1 MLSEGQTATVFDI
14 VYTATVTFKGNRT
27 DYKPPHP
34 TITTPHYCDGTAA
47 PAFPHGIFSSVSH
60 APSDSVI
67 VVYSSAGQEKTT
79 TVAYSRIGSS
89 RILQKPITTY
99 TFTTTDKNPSVYY
112 PSDHVPDYSQTWNV
126 PGGGN
131 PPVDHKTV
139 YPGGGGK
146 SPDGVDGP
154 LPTFTITAGRGS
166 VIINKSTFTGL
177 NEFQTTTVTVGSA
190 TFTIDPT
197 GIVGEG
203 ASISRPG
210 QTPVVTRAVG
220 GVAVTMAG
228 TNAIIGG
235 QTLTLPPVPTTTNI
249 NGHVITLGP
258 AGVTINGR
266 TFTPEIPQPT
276 QWNIQGGELLTAIG
290 KSVVVIH
297 STTITYGPGTP
308 EKVTVINGDPVS
320 IEPTG
325 VVLHGSTLGGPDAE
339 TTDTE
344 IEIVGGATIGK
355 IPPSMVVINGVT
367 YSIGPGSGLRT
378 VVAGNEVITL
388 GPLGV
393 IMASMTMSFPL
404 DATMVT
410 TFAGTKTPAA
420 DLPAE
425 TGGNNDDD
433 DSGSLVLR
441 PDMRMGVM
449 IFCIAIGVLVIG

>member
-1 MLSEGQTATVFDI
+1 M
-14 VYTATVTFKGNRT
+14 
-27 DYKPPHP
+27 
-34 TITTPHYCDGTAA
+34 
-47 PAFPHGIFSSVSH
+47 
-60 APSDSVI
+60 
-67 VVYSSAGQEKTT
+67 
-79 TVAYSRIGSS
+79 
-89 RILQKPITTY
+89 
-99 TFTTTDKNPSVYY
+99 
-112 PSDHVPDYSQTWNV
+112 
-126 PGGGN
+126 
-131 PPVDHKTV
+131 DHKTV

-146 SPDGVDGP
+146 GPDGVDGP
-154 LPTFTITAGRGS
+154 LPTYTITAGRGS
-166 VIINKSTFTGL
+166 VVINKSTFTGL
-177 NEFQTTTVTVGSA
+177 NGFKTTTVTVGSA

-203 ASISRPG
+203 ASITRPG
-210 QTPVVTRAVG
+210 QTPVVTSAIG
-220 GVAVTMAG
+220 GVPVTMAG

-276 QWNIQGGELLTAIG
+276 QWNVQGGELLTAIG
-290 KSVVVIH
+290 KSVVVVH
-297 STTITYGPGTP
+297 ATTITYGPGTP
-308 EKVTVINGDPVS
+308 EKVTVINGDPIS

-325 VVLHGSTLGGPDAE
+325 VVVHGSTLGGPNADA
-339 TTDTE
+339 TDTKME
-344 IEIVGGATIGK
+344 IIGGATIGK

-367 YSIGPGSGLRT
+367 YSIGPGAGLRT

-425 TGGNNDDD
+425 TGGNTDDE
-433 DSGSLVLR
+433 DSGSLALR
-441 PDMRMGVM
+441 PDMRTGVM